1 MLSGWPACNA
11 CLGGSEDM
19 VLVSIPNFLGQPYVR
34 EAFLVIGVV
43 SMYGALNS
51 NLTAAIR
58 TSFSMARDGLL
69 PRAFARIGGREV
81 PPAAV
86 ALTFVGSGVLV
97 FLTIETIA
105 ILASLAFLGL
115 FAFVHA
121 SVIAL
126 RRRERRSGPGF
137 RVPLVPAVPMF
148 AIALNLAVGAVLW
161 NFPARQDTPIAPGV
175 FAFFLGVAWLAVG
188 LSYHWFAGG
197 RGARGRSS
205 NGSAIEVRDILTTAE
220 DRVELERYRVFLP
233 LREFEDEN
241 LVELGARIENAP
253 CDVIVFKTQGLRKPL
268 KRIVVLTSPIWS
280 LEGIDDLALML
291 AEEDHAV
298 VEVVSLASDPTEAE
312 RLKQESSRFEG
323 RAHERGVTV
332 QPKVVYSSQ
341 WESEALR
348 ESVDASL
355 LMIRAT
361 SPGGLRKFALSPVED
376 RIVKL
381 AKCPVLILRKWA

>member
-1 MLSGWPACNA
+1 FFLAILGNVPSAMPAGWPACNA

-126 RRRERRSGPGF
+126 RRRERRARSGYPAGPGNSKGQ
-137 RVPLVPAVPMF
+137 RPRP
-148 AIALNLAVGAVLW
+148 GS
-161 NFPARQDTPIAPGV
+161 ARLRTWAPR
-175 FAFFLGVAWLAVG
+175 
-188 LSYHWFAGG
+188 G
-197 RGARGRSS
+197 RGARESLDRS
-205 NGSAIEVRDILTTAE
+205 
-220 DRVELERYRVFLP
+220 
-233 LREFEDEN
+233 
-241 LVELGARIENAP
+241 GA
-253 CDVIVFKTQGLRKPL
+253 
-268 KRIVVLTSPIWS
+268 
-280 LEGIDDLALML
+280 
-291 AEEDHAV
+291 
-298 VEVVSLASDPTEAE
+298 
-312 RLKQESSRFEG
+312 
-323 RAHERGVTV
+323 
-332 QPKVVYSSQ
+332 
-341 WESEALR
+341 
-348 ESVDASL
+348 
-355 LMIRAT
+355 
-361 SPGGLRKFALSPVED
+361 PGGATR
-376 RIVKL
+376 
-381 AKCPVLILRKWA
+381 

>member
-1 MLSGWPACNA
+1 HLPTRV
-11 CLGGSEDM
+11 LGRLTLGK
-19 VLVSIPNFLGQPYVR
+19 VLLIVGLI
-34 EAFLVIGVV
+34 LV
-43 SMYGALNS
+43 
-51 NLTAAIR
+51 
-58 TSFSMARDGLL
+58 GLL
-69 PRAFARIGGREV
+69 SLSSGGPPRGIPSGGVSGSLPLVLGAVILFIAFQGFEVVAQLSDQVKRPESSVRRGGPLPRVFAWIGGRAV
-81 PPAAV
+81 PRAAV
-86 ALTFVGSGVLV
+86 ALSFVGSGVLV

-197 RGARGRSS
+197 RGARGRST

-241 LVELGARIENAP
+241 LVELGA
-253 CDVIVFKTQGLRKPL
+253 
-268 KRIVVLTSPIWS
+268 
-280 LEGIDDLALML
+280 
-291 AEEDHAV
+291 
-298 VEVVSLASDPTEAE
+298 
-312 RLKQESSRFEG
+312 
-323 RAHERGVTV
+323 
-332 QPKVVYSSQ
+332 
-341 WESEALR
+341 
-348 ESVDASL
+348 
-355 LMIRAT
+355 
-361 SPGGLRKFALSPVED
+361 
-376 RIVKL
+376 
-381 AKCPVLILRKWA
+381 